1 MFFMYFFFI
10 FSCIYYFSEVDQF
23 HSILREWTRTC
34 KCMLVFGLSTTGS
47 WYLNPHRLLSAA
59 IVQECNI
66 DIITF
71 NPCALTFIVKA
82 LKRIISTAKLA
93 IAPQN
98 VKCIGELANGLCFV
112 FGFFLSFT

>member
-1 MFFMYFFFI
+1 MYFFFI

-98 VKCIGELANGLCFV
+98 VKCIAELANGLCFV